1 MSIKSLDQEFQFFQK
16 IDIWLILLIF
26 AKSFFCFI
34 FTFQVY
40 MHKVITEDS
49 LVKRSSEFET
59 AVNTSEKS
67 ALRLMCER
75 KSEDSV

>member
-1 MSIKSLDQEFQFFQK
+1 
-16 IDIWLILLIF
+16 
-26 AKSFFCFI
+26 
-34 FTFQVY
+34 

-75 KSEDSV
+75 KSEDSE